1 MIICVTSTGKTTD
14 SIMDPRFGRC
24 AYFIIA
30 DLENNKTEIIENEA
44 RASGGGAGKGSGKV
58 MAEKKVEAVITGNV
72 GPNAMNV
79 LSAAKIKIFRGE
91 NASVIE
97 NIEKFKN
104 NYLKEITD
112 TVPSHFGM
120 GGRS

>member
-44 RASGGGAGKGSGKV
+44 GASGGGAGIGSGQL